1 MTGPRRAR
9 DIARA
14 PPVPGRRLGPEAKA
28 RSLILPLTNAL
39 PEEFGT
45 FWVTADEMHQRLL
58 HLGVRHSLSREMV
71 LEALRR
77 NNAGHKM
84 VAKWEYQK
92 EL

>member
-1 MTGPRRAR
+1 M
-9 DIARA
+9 
-14 PPVPGRRLGPEAKA
+14 PGRRLGPEA
-28 RSLILPLTNAL
+28 RVRRLILPVNNAL

-58 HLGVRHSLSREMV
+58 HLGVRRSLSREMV
-71 LEALRR
+71 SEALRR